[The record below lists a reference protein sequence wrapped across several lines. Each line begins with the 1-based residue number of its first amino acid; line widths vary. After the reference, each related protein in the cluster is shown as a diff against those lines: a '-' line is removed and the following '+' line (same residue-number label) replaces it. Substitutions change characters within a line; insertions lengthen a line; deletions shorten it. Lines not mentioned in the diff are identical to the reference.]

1 MQKAATQLVENAQY
15 RQMRAASTPFRLAL
29 ITALSAPHAA
39 SFLTVLPTQPC
50 YQLDDA
56 SLRLAVR
63 HRLGLLPFNLLH
75 RQRCVCRSNNGPKF
89 VDDPDHFMAC
99 ERHRRTFLTQRHNN
113 IVQVLEDLARSVGF
127 YATREPN
134 WHVRPD
140 DVKNLP
146 AASEKYNQHADL
158 LLLKHNLKLYIDVAL
173 TRPTTPSNL
182 ASSLRMQDTVLYST
196 RSVVQVKHRKYDE
209 IARVNNYHL
218 FAFAMESYGGLCPEA
233 ESLLGILARHSKE
246 YTAAVPPPRAPPNL
260 RRAQASNANI
270 ALLGI
275 QRLHLQQHH
284 NNSNSYAAYERQR
297 SIPQAR
303 PVNSSALEFRLKPI
317 LLGAEHD
324 LQLPSD
330 GDAFVHQRRVAFAD
344 VRPTSEVCAA

>member
-1 MQKAATQLVENAQY
+1 
-15 RQMRAASTPFRLAL
+15 
-29 ITALSAPHAA
+29 
-39 SFLTVLPTQPC
+39 
-50 YQLDDA
+50 
-56 SLRLAVR
+56 
-63 HRLGLLPFNLLH
+63 
-75 RQRCVCRSNNGPKF
+75 
-89 VDDPDHFMAC
+89 
-99 ERHRRTFLTQRHNN
+99 
-113 IVQVLEDLARSVGF
+113 
-127 YATREPN
+127 
-134 WHVRPD
+134 
-140 DVKNLP
+140 
-146 AASEKYNQHADL
+146 
-158 LLLKHNLKLYIDVAL
+158 
-173 TRPTTPSNL
+173 
-182 ASSLRMQDTVLYST
+182 MQDTVLYST

-218 FAFAMESYGGLCPEA
+218 FAFAMESYGGLSPEA
-233 ESLLGILARHSKE
+233 ESLLGILAGHSKE
-246 YTAAVPPPRAPPNL
+246 YTPQQFLLHAH
-260 RRAQASNANI
+260 RRISVVLQASNANI
-270 ALLGI
+270 AFLGI